1 MVRDQ
6 KESAVI
12 QGLSG
17 DVRRASSCG
26 HIHADR
32 AATVKL
38 DGAPAAP
45 KQLDTAGRPAYR
57 AISGTRSGGGDPL
70 PFQKPDAVDQH
81 ILSILEDNGRAT
93 NREIA
98 ESVGVSEGTVRNRIE
113 RLIRDDILRIVGVT
127 NPARLGLNTAA
138 VISVSAELARITDI
152 AERIAAADGVV
163 YVGYT
168 TGNADIIALAFFPSN
183 DELTDFMTQTLAA
196 IPGILKAET
205 NIILKPVRSMFP
217 GATMNVVSRQPARL
231 ASVAK
236 A

>member
-1 MVRDQ
+1 MTLQCGVLSFVDESVRG
-6 KESAVI
+6 KAK
-12 QGLSG
+12 
-17 DVRRASSCG
+17 
-26 HIHADR
+26 
-32 AATVKL
+32 T
-38 DGAPAAP
+38 
-45 KQLDTAGRPAYR
+45 
-57 AISGTRSGGGDPL
+57 L

-81 ILSILEDNGRAT
+81 ILSILEQNGRAT

-113 RLIRDDILRIVGVT
+113 RLIKDDVLRIVGVT

-138 VISVSAELARITDI
+138 VISISGELSRITEI
-152 AERIAAADGVV
+152 AEAIAEADGVV

-168 TGNADIIALAFFPSN
+168 TGNADIIALAFFASN
-183 DELTDFMTQTLAA
+183 DELTDFMTQTLAG

-217 GATMNVVSRQPARL
+217 SSPVSVVTRATTKVIAG
-231 ASVAK
+231 AK

>member
-1 MVRDQ
+1 MLSCVDESVRG
-6 KESAVI
+6 KAKS
-12 QGLSG
+12 
-17 DVRRASSCG
+17 
-26 HIHADR
+26 
-32 AATVKL
+32 
-38 DGAPAAP
+38 
-45 KQLDTAGRPAYR
+45 
-57 AISGTRSGGGDPL
+57 L

-81 ILSILEDNGRAT
+81 ILSILEHNGRAT

-113 RLIRDDILRIVGVT
+113 RLIRDDVLRIVGVT

-138 VISVSAELARITDI
+138 VISISGELSRITEI
-152 AERIAAADGVV
+152 AESIAEADGVV

-168 TGNADIIALAFFPSN
+168 TGNADIIALAFFPTN
-183 DELTDFMTQTLAA
+183 DELTDFMTKTLAG

-217 GATMNVVSRQPARL
+217 ASPVNVVTRA
-231 ASVAK
+231 ATAIAATAK